1 MGRKRSTYKID
12 VDFDTKF
19 WALLPAININFHS
32 WEFEFEWLCLGIYIG
47 RLKYDIREIKQPSEY
62 ETNIQQR

>member
-1 MGRKRSTYKID
+1 MRRKRSTYKID

-19 WALLPAININFHS
+19 WALLPALNINFHS

-47 RLKYDIREIKQPSEY
+47 KLKYDIREIK
-62 ETNIQQR
+62 